1 MMTEYEMDLIDELH
15 FVQSFAY
22 LLANTGLAETELRT
36 TLWQAARKGWV
47 KIMRTVDEEAD
58 METVDFESL
67 CHTFFYLATKKGLL
81 AYHTGQ

>member
-1 MMTEYEMDLIDELH
+1 MTNHEMDVIHELH

-22 LLANTGLAETELRT
+22 LLENTGLAETELRT
-36 TLWQAARKGWV
+36 TLWQSAQKGWI

-58 METVDFESL
+58 MDTVDFEGF
-67 CHTFFYLATKKGLL
+67 CHTFLYLATKKGLL